1 MSQRLVRIGLHVI
14 NLDALAN
21 CHWEGRKL
29 VVRYLGGG
37 FEMLEGKDARSMW
50 HLVGV
55 GVICWPSFW
64 VGGRGRGVGGAGAG
78 LRVRGGGRGDGRGR
92 GASGRAR
99 GSRRA

>member
-37 FEMLEGKDARSMW
+37 FEMLEGKDARSLW
-50 HLVGV
+50 HLVSSNAAIV
-55 GVICWPSFW
+55 PEAPPEPAHRPAV
-64 VGGRGRGVGGAGAG
+64 
-78 LRVRGGGRGDGRGR
+78 
-92 GASGRAR
+92 
-99 GSRRA
+99 